1 MVFMASLSYQQ
12 IGAYIVL
19 SLIVMGILIY
29 FIYFLYKCVVNL
41 LN

>member
-1 MVFMASLSYQQ
+1 MASLSHQQ

-19 SLIVMGILIY
+19 SLIVIGILIY
-29 FIYFLYKCVVNL
+29 FIYLLYKFIVNL